1 MSALP
6 DRHYRWCV
14 VAVTLVMQAV
24 TIGTLVYTFGLFV
37 LPWLDAFS
45 ASRRD
50 VMLAIASLQVG
61 MALLSP
67 FAGRALDA
75 VPYRRLL
82 PIGLAAFAVG
92 LWLVA
97 HATALWQVLAVYG
110 LVFPLAT
117 ALIGTLAAQTL
128 VTRWFHD
135 QRGLAIGI
143 SAMGTNLGGIV
154 LPLLVGGLLPVLGW
168 RDTLQWLAL
177 GGLLAIGPLA
187 WWVLGRSPMPEP
199 RVDGSVAGR
208 VWTTRAILST
218 RLFWIPVLSMA
229 PLNIAFGAV
238 QFNLGPFGQDL
249 GLTPAAAAKLI
260 ALCSFSMVCGKF
272 CFGWLGDRVDH
283 RLLYWLAAG
292 TMMSGLALLCGLPAL
307 WRAALGVICI
317 GLAGGSILP
326 MIGLIHGARFGL
338 AAYGRVIG
346 LVMLTLLL
354 SALGPFLA
362 GAIFD
367 ATGSYDRAF
376 LLFIALLS
384 PGLMLMRALPSPEA
398 AARAAPLTTVS
409 PAIARKTTGAGP
421 G

>member
-1 MSALP
+1 MTVLP

-24 TIGTLVYTFGLFV
+24 TIGTLIYTFGLFV
-37 LPWLDAFS
+37 LPWLEAFS
-45 ASRRD
+45 ASRSD

-67 FAGRALDA
+67 FAGRALDV

-82 PIGLAAFAVG
+82 PVG
-92 LWLVA
+92 LLAFGAGLWCVA

-110 LVFPLAT
+110 LMFPLAT

-135 QRGLAIGI
+135 QRGLAIGV

-154 LPLLVGGLLPVLGW
+154 LPLVVGGVLPLLGW
-168 RDTLQWLAL
+168 RDTLQLLAL
-177 GGLLAIGPLA
+177 AGLLLIGPLA
-187 WWVLGRSPMPEP
+187 WWVLGRNPAPGP
-199 RVDGSVAGR
+199 RTEGPTAGR

-218 RLFWIPVLSMA
+218 RLFWIPVISMA

-238 QFNLGPFGQDL
+238 QFNLGAYGQDL
-249 GLTPAAAAKLI
+249 GLTAPEAANLI
-260 ALCSFSMVCGKF
+260 ALCSLSMVCGKL

-292 TMMSGLALLCGLPAL
+292 TMMSGLLLLWGLPAL
-307 WRAALGVICI
+307 WRAGIGVICI

-376 LLFIALLS
+376 LLFVALLT
-384 PGLMLMRALPSPEA
+384 PGLLLKHRDLHSTVAPPTRPPSRGMAVRASA
-398 AARAAPLTTVS
+398 GVRAS
-409 PAIARKTTGAGP
+409 
-421 G
+421 